1 MFYSTNHRLN
11 RKLRC
16 WITASIFWLS
26 SCHIDGAKSQYRR
39 FISRQKTYNWNS
51 NKNVEVQIQEIQ
63 SKTGRYQI
71 GRAIWKP
78 GGTIW
83 SWVQLAPPDYLG
95 WPGTVVPCR
104 CSKIGQAPY
113 ICQALSFYIEML
125 CLTEIS
131 KVSHFFSESSIGMD
145 YGLLWPTVKIF
156 NSCTSQPVVCLQ
168 LVERRKVALAS

>member
-26 SCHIDGAKSQYRR
+26 SCHIADAKSQYRR

-63 SKTGRYQI
+63 SKTGRYYQI
-71 GRAIWKP
+71 GGAIWKPGGTIWKP

-95 WPGTVVPCR
+95 WPGTVVPCHPNGNWSR
-104 CSKIGQAPY
+104 NAPEDRKSRNRL
-113 ICQALSFYIEML
+113 IFRFF
-125 CLTEIS
+125 TVTFIS
-131 KVSHFFSESSIGMD
+131 GM
-145 YGLLWPTVKIF
+145 
-156 NSCTSQPVVCLQ
+156 SC
-168 LVERRKVALAS
+168 

>member
-26 SCHIDGAKSQYRR
+26 SCHIADAKSQYRR

-63 SKTGRYQI
+63 SKTGRYYQI
-71 GRAIWKP
+71 GGAIWKPGGTIWKP

-95 WPGTVVPCR
+95 WPGTVVPWILVYKSIFRYSWTIILFEELWSKWSDHVCVCVCVCVCVR
-104 CSKIGQAPY
+104 C
-113 ICQALSFYIEML
+113 
-125 CLTEIS
+125 
-131 KVSHFFSESSIGMD
+131 
-145 YGLLWPTVKIF
+145 
-156 NSCTSQPVVCLQ
+156 
-168 LVERRKVALAS
+168 

>member
-1 MFYSTNHRLN
+1 MFYSTNHWLN

-26 SCHIDGAKSQYRR
+26 SCHIADAKSQYRR

-63 SKTGRYQI
+63 SKTGRYYQI
-71 GRAIWKP
+71 GGAIWKPGGAIWKPGGTTWKPGGTTWKP

-95 WPGTVVPCR
+95 WPGTVVPCIKGIVL
-104 CSKIGQAPY
+104 SK
-113 ICQALSFYIEML
+113 
-125 CLTEIS
+125 
-131 KVSHFFSESSIGMD
+131 
-145 YGLLWPTVKIF
+145 
-156 NSCTSQPVVCLQ
+156 
-168 LVERRKVALAS
+168 ERRKSRSNFCMGYQSGNIDLPVRAFRLGHELARNCVFYCRTCPGQ

>member
-26 SCHIDGAKSQYRR
+26 SCHIADAKSQYRR

-63 SKTGRYQI
+63 SKTGRYYQI
-71 GRAIWKP
+71 GGAIWKPGGTIWKP

-83 SWVQLAPPDYLG
+83 SWVQLAPPDNLG
-95 WPGTVVPCR
+95 WPGTVVPWCLFHNR
-104 CSKIGQAPY
+104 QGSKLGGAGSWGLPWMFLRLPQISAGSPNMY
-113 ICQALSFYIEML
+113 
-125 CLTEIS
+125 CLTYR
-131 KVSHFFSESSIGMD
+131 KP
-145 YGLLWPTVKIF
+145 LWSLWRCNWAPWKK
-156 NSCTSQPVVCLQ
+156 S
-168 LVERRKVALAS
+168 